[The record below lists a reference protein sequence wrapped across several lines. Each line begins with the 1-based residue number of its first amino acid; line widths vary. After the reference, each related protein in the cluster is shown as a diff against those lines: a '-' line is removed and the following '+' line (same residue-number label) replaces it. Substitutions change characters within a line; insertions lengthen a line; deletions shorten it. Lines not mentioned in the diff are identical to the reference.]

1 MASEQIPE
9 RKTVMSRNTGKS
21 SLNGLYCLSFLPE
34 PTDADAREFAHQEK
48 KESRP
53 GIMNARVAPA
63 PTIPAAITTNST
75 TAISDAPATINR
87 GETAKFSG
95 SRSPSDEAIDGR

>member
-1 MASEQIPE
+1 MVFAKIPVRE
-9 RKTVMSRNTGKS
+9 IVSSRNTPEPN
-21 SLNGLYCLSFLPE
+21 LNGLYCLSFLPE
-34 PTDADAREFAHQEK
+34 PTEADAREFAHQEK

-95 SRSPSDEAIDGR
+95 FRSPSDEAIEGR